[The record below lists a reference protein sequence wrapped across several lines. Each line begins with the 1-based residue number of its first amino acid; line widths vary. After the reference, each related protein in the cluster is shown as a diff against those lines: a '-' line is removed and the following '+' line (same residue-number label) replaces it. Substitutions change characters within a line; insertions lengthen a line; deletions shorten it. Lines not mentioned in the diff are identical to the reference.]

1 MGMTEEQIRKL
12 EDLCNETERLL
23 VASEDHNEERIH
35 YKGKR
40 LGIFLALD
48 ILGYVPKEDGPEEV
62 YLQKGVV
69 PIKYPHYK
77 IVKKEE

>member
-1 MGMTEEQIRKL
+1 MTEEEIKKL

-23 VASEDHNEERIH
+23 VASEDRNEERIH

-48 ILGYVPKEDGPEEV
+48 ILGYEPKESEEKGV
-62 YLQKGVV
+62 YLQKGVLPV
-69 PIKYPHYK
+69 RYPLYK

>member
-1 MGMTEEQIRKL
+1 MTEEQIRKL

-23 VASEDHNEERIH
+23 IESEDHNEERIH

>member
-12 EDLCNETERLL
+12 EDSCNETERLL
-23 VASEDHNEERIH
+23 VASEDHSEERIH

-48 ILGYVPKEDGPEEV
+48 ILGYELKEDGPKEV
-62 YLQKGVV
+62 YYQKGVV

>member
-1 MGMTEEQIRKL
+1 MTKKEIKKL
-12 EDLCNETERLL
+12 EDLWNETERLF
-23 VASEDHNEERIH
+23 VSSEDHNEERIH

-62 YLQKGVV
+62 YHQKGVV

-77 IVKKEE
+77 IVKKEG